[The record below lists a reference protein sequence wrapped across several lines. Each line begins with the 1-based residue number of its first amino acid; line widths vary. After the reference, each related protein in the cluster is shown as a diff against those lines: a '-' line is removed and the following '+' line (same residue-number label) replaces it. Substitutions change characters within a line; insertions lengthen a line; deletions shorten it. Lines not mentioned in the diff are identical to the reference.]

1 MSDLS
6 RAAEPRHCLMESL
19 VSSKVGPAPQKHTET
34 MEVVNLNIFIL
45 LLISTAC
52 VLKSLVKKDVGN
64 SFGTQT

>member
-1 MSDLS
+1 
-6 RAAEPRHCLMESL
+6 MESL

-34 MEVVNLNIFIL
+34 MEVVNLKDLSTYCL